1 MMVTLSPD
9 GPHQGHPL
17 LLAEAGEALEDALGA
32 VVMIHGRG
40 DSAAG
45 ILSLAPELAA
55 PGIAFVAP
63 QAEGSTWYPNR
74 FTAPLERNEPYLG
87 SALQAVGDAVA
98 AVGLPP
104 ERVMMLGFSQGAC
117 LGLEFAAR
125 NARRYGAVAGLSG
138 GLIGPTVDESQYSG
152 SLDGTPVLLG
162 CSDVD
167 PHIPLERVRES
178 ADLLERLGGVVDLR
192 IYPRLGHTV
201 NMDEIEAART
211 LVTSLG
217 QDPASP
223 GGVTPREAA

>member
-1 MMVTLSPD
+1 MSSLSPN
-9 GPHQGHPL
+9 GPHQGQPL
-17 LLAEAGEALEDALGA
+17 LLADAGAPLAGAHGA

-63 QAEGSTWYPNR
+63 QAAGGTWYPNR
-74 FTAPLERNEPYLG
+74 FTAPIERNEPYLG
-87 SALQAVGDAVA
+87 SALKALGDAVA

-104 ERVMMLGFSQGAC
+104 ERVALLGFSQGAC

-125 NARRYGAVAGLSG
+125 NARRYGGVVGLSG
-138 GLIGPTVDESQYSG
+138 GLIGPTVDESRYPG

-167 PHIPLERVRES
+167 PHIPLERVRET
-178 ADLLERLGGVVDLR
+178 AEMLERLGGIVDLK
-192 IYPRLGHTV
+192 IYPGLGHTV
-201 NMDEIEAART
+201 NMDEIDAAQALVASIGEA
-211 LVTSLG
+211 
-217 QDPASP
+217 
-223 GGVTPREAA
+223 